1 MCLQVSLIVHNLFL
15 ELQNQFDGE
24 VATRIEREKDIMQ
37 EVDDSKYKLHKKI
50 DEERTDKSL
59 KLGAFK
65 DDCSSQLKKQHKY
78 VEEFQRQAMI
88 EFMKFREQLEHEMGD
103 RFESQDEIIDN
114 LSQSIKTF

>member
-1 MCLQVSLIVHNLFL
+1 MRKLARLKISLHVSLIATNFGLA
-15 ELQNQFDGE
+15 LQNQFDGE

-65 DDCSSQLKKQHKY
+65 DNCSGQLKKQHKY
-78 VEEFQRQAMI
+78 VQEF
-88 EFMKFREQLEHEMGD
+88 
-103 RFESQDEIIDN
+103 
-114 LSQSIKTF
+114 

>member
-1 MCLQVSLIVHNLFL
+1 MARLKIFSHVSLIVTKLCL
-15 ELQNQFDGE
+15 ALQNQFDGE

-65 DDCSSQLKKQHKY
+65 DNCSGQLKKQHKY
-78 VEEFQRQAMI
+78 V
-88 EFMKFREQLEHEMGD
+88 
-103 RFESQDEIIDN
+103 
-114 LSQSIKTF
+114 

>member
-1 MCLQVSLIVHNLFL
+1 MARLKIFSRVSLIVTKLCL
-15 ELQNQFDGE
+15 ALQNQFDGE

-65 DDCSSQLKKQHKY
+65 DNCSGQLKKQHKY
-78 VEEFQRQAMI
+78 VQEF
-88 EFMKFREQLEHEMGD
+88 
-103 RFESQDEIIDN
+103 
-114 LSQSIKTF
+114 

>member
-1 MCLQVSLIVHNLFL
+1 LARLKIFSRVSLIVTKLCL
-15 ELQNQFDGE
+15 ALQNQFDGE

-65 DDCSSQLKKQHKY
+65 DNCSGQLKKQHKY
-78 VEEFQRQAMI
+78 V
-88 EFMKFREQLEHEMGD
+88 
-103 RFESQDEIIDN
+103 
-114 LSQSIKTF
+114 

>member
-1 MCLQVSLIVHNLFL
+1 MRLKIFSRVSLIVTKLCL
-15 ELQNQFDGE
+15 ALQNQFDGE

-65 DDCSSQLKKQHKY
+65 DSCSGQLKKQHKY
-78 VEEFQRQAMI
+78 VQEF
-88 EFMKFREQLEHEMGD
+88 
-103 RFESQDEIIDN
+103 
-114 LSQSIKTF
+114 

>member
-1 MCLQVSLIVHNLFL
+1 MARLKIFSRVSLIVTKLCL
-15 ELQNQFDGE
+15 ALQNQFDGE

-65 DDCSSQLKKQHKY
+65 DNCSGQLKKQHKY
-78 VEEFQRQAMI
+78 V
-88 EFMKFREQLEHEMGD
+88 
-103 RFESQDEIIDN
+103 
-114 LSQSIKTF
+114 

>member
-1 MCLQVSLIVHNLFL
+1 MRLKIFSRVSLIVTKLCL
-15 ELQNQFDGE
+15 ALQNQFDGE

-65 DDCSSQLKKQHKY
+65 DNCSGQLKKQHKY
-78 VEEFQRQAMI
+78 V
-88 EFMKFREQLEHEMGD
+88 
-103 RFESQDEIIDN
+103 
-114 LSQSIKTF
+114 